1 MRADPQDH
9 AAGGGATPL
18 ALAPRPVPLTP
29 FIGRAAERQAL
40 ALAVRSHRLVTAT
53 GPGGVGKT
61 RLCLA
66 VADDLAVAVPDGAQ
80 HVADGIAFVDLV
92 AVTDDTRVVH
102 AIADAVGA
110 PEQAGL
116 TRRQSLAATLQH
128 RHCLVIVDNCEHV
141 LVGVRGAIDD
151 LLADCPTVR
160 ILATSR
166 TRLLLAG
173 ETVFPLPGLSIEA
186 GDAEAL
192 FAARLAASG
201 ATEPLSEADGE
212 TVRTI
217 CRRLDGMALAIELA
231 AARVPSFGLDGL
243 RLALD
248 QSHDLLAYG
257 HRTGD
262 RHGSLRAAIDW
273 SYRLLTAEE
282 QDVLRLVTVFAAPFA
297 LDAATDVTGR
307 QPGPL
312 LDTLSRL
319 VDWSLVTLQPGR
331 PSRYRVLETIRQH
344 AMERSAE
351 LGELDDL
358 HDRHRR
364 WCRAELRHLLA
375 RAPGDDAWCAEV
387 DRQLDE
393 ARAALR
399 LVSARTE
406 GGTRTGGETETGGET
421 GAGGDI
427 RAEAGTLAQ
436 MIADVAFL
444 RGRPGEAQLRYGQ
457 AAGLA
462 ATAAERHR
470 GLYRAARAALIRYVG
485 DEAVDL
491 AGQAAE
497 VALASGDRESAGRYV
512 AELVAWRHRHVGTMT
527 TPLSG
532 EETEA
537 LLARALRLGQDSP
550 TVGAAVLVAVVCRND
565 VVRDSGEADQAVAA
579 ARATGD
585 RLLVDAALDQLCGYQ
600 LEQADLAAAA
610 DTVQQRLAAL
620 AAIPVDVTSAMD
632 HADARLMAAH
642 VDLAAGRLPA
652 ARRHADALAALPF
665 LREEP
670 HVGLARRLEVDAL
683 AGAFDDVIEVSERF
697 HAGWVRAGRPRVN
710 NLGPAVY
717 AVAMVHGMRRDAT
730 ARRRWVELAGQV
742 LRTPETIQ
750 GATAVWPVALDAL
763 LDLDLGAPDRA
774 LARFAHEPDAVPSES
789 RWHQQLWLP
798 WYAGAWAEASTLTGA
813 PALDDRLARAE
824 AVARGNEVVGLV
836 IERARLVAGGGTAS
850 GPAMRVVADRFAAL
864 ACPYQAG
871 RTLVLAR
878 EAPPGTPASTP
889 GSAAVPA
896 ALASLSG
903 REREVLALVAAGRS
917 NPQIAEALYIS
928 RKTAEH
934 HVSNILTKLGVAT
947 RAEAAALAGRAGL
960 DSDGP
965 HSGG

>member
-1 MRADPQDH
+1 MRADPEEH
-9 AAGGGATPL
+9 GAGGAAPL

-40 ALAVRSHRLVTAT
+40 AHAVGSHRLVTAT

-66 VADDLAVAVPDGAQ
+66 VADDLGTAVADEGR
-80 HVADGIAFVDLV
+80 HIADGIAFVDLV
-92 AVTDDTRVVH
+92 AVTDDTRVVG

-128 RHCLVIVDNCEHV
+128 RHCLLIVDNCEH
-141 LVGVRGAIDD
+141 LLIGARGAIDD

-173 ETVFPLPGLSIEA
+173 ETVFPLPGLSIEQ
-186 GDAEAL
+186 GDAVAL

-201 ATEPLSEADGE
+201 VTEPLSEADTE

-273 SYRLLTAEE
+273 SYHLLRAEE
-282 QDVLRLVTVFAAPFA
+282 QDVLRLATVFAAPFD

-319 VDWSLVTLQPGR
+319 VDWSLVTLRPGR
-331 PSRYRVLETIRQH
+331 PSRYRVLETIRQY
-344 AMERSAE
+344 AAERSAE
-351 LGELDDL
+351 VGELDEI

-364 WCRAELRHLLA
+364 WCRNELRHLLA
-375 RAPGDDAWCAEV
+375 RAPGDDAWCDEV
-387 DRQLDE
+387 DHQLDE

-399 LVSARTE
+399 RASARAE
-406 GGTRTGGETETGGET
+406 GETRAGTETRAE
-421 GAGGDI
+421 AGI
-427 RAEAGTLAQ
+427 RAEAGALADL
-436 MIADVAFL
+436 IADVAFL

-457 AAGLA
+457 AADLA
-462 ATAAERHR
+462 ATPAERHR
-470 GLYRAARAALIRYVG
+470 GLYRAARAALIRYIG

-491 AGQAAE
+491 AEQAAE
-497 VALASGDRESAGRYV
+497 VALAAGDRESAGRYV
-512 AELVAWRHRHVGTMT
+512 AELAAWRHRHVGTMT
-527 TPLSG
+527 TPLAG

-537 LLARALRLGQDSP
+537 LLARALELGQDSP
-550 TVGAAVLVAVVCRND
+550 AVGAAVLVAVVCRND
-565 VVRDSGEADQAVAA
+565 VVRDDGEADRAVAA

-585 RLLVDAALDQLCGYQ
+585 VLLVDAALDQLCGAQ
-600 LEQADLAAAA
+600 LEQADLAGAA

-642 VDLAAGRLPA
+642 VDLAAGRLRT

-683 AGAFDDVIEVSERF
+683 AGTFDDVIEVSERF
-697 HAGWVRAGRPRVN
+697 HTGWVRAGRPRVN

-730 ARRRWVELAGQV
+730 ARRRWVELAGEV
-742 LRTPETIQ
+742 LRTPETIE

-774 LARFAHEPDAVPSES
+774 IARFAHDPDAVPPES
-789 RWHQQLWLP
+789 PWHQQLWLP
-798 WYAGAWAEASTLTGA
+798 WYAGAWAEASALTGA
-813 PALDDRLARAE
+813 PALDDRLARAA
-824 AVARGNEVVGLV
+824 AVARGNEVVQLI
-836 IERARLVAGGGTAS
+836 IERARLAAGGRSSEAGGEQA
-850 GPAMRVVADRFAAL
+850 PMAALADRFAAL
-864 ACPYQAG
+864 GCPYQAA
-871 RTLVLAR
+871 RTLVLAG
-878 EAPPGTPASTP
+878 EAPAGPP
-889 GSAAVPA
+889 VPPVPDALA
-896 ALASLSG
+896 ALSA
-903 REREVLALVAAGRS
+903 REREVLALVVAGRS

-934 HVSNILTKLGVAT
+934 HVSNILTKLGAST
-947 RAEAAALAGRAGL
+947 RAEAAALAGRLGF
-960 DSDGP
+960 GP
-965 HSGG
+965 APS